1 MKPWLKWTLR
11 GLAALIVI
19 GAAGY
24 WWLLMQSGSP
34 EGKYRIDLA
43 AVRDLAASMPGPAP
57 DEVRVELISTL
68 TFPAVA
74 ITAGDGWDTVEMPV
88 YAYQLVY
95 PDSTAIVDTA
105 FDDKAAATS
114 GAIAFDAAAYDRL
127 TAAMSA
133 ASFIVVT
140 HEHMDHIGG
149 LIAHPELKAILPRA
163 ILNPQQARN
172 VDGMFTAINWPVG
185 ALDGYAATD
194 YAGARAVAPGVVLIR
209 APGHTLGSQIVYVR
223 TAAGREYLFIG
234 DVAWKHRNIELVR
247 ERARLV
253 TLLMGED
260 RDLVLDELAELNR
273 LAAAEPSLTIV
284 PGHDGPVIDRLIAAG
299 ALIKGFR

>member
-11 GLAALIVI
+11 GLAALIAI

-24 WWLLMQSGSP
+24 WWLLMQSGAP
-34 EGKYRIDLA
+34 DGKYRIDLA
-43 AVRDLAASMPGPAP
+43 EIRTLAASIPGAAP
-57 DEVRVELISTL
+57 DDVRVEHVATL

-95 PDSTAIVDTA
+95 GDGTAIIDTA
-105 FDDKAAATS
+105 FDGNAATTS
-114 GAIAFDAAAYDRL
+114 GAISFDRAAYDRV

-133 ASFIVVT
+133 ARFIVVT

-149 LIAHPELKAILPRA
+149 LIAHPDIKAVLPRA
-163 ILNPQQARN
+163 ILNPQQARD
-172 VDGMFTAINWPVG
+172 VGGTFTAITWPAG

-194 YAGARAVAPGVVLIR
+194 YAPAKAIAPGVVLIR

-223 TAAGREYLFIG
+223 SAAGREYLFIG

-253 TLLMGED
+253 TWLMSED
-260 RDLVLDELAELNR
+260 RAQVLDELAELNR
-273 LAAAEPSLTIV
+273 LAAAEPALAIV
-284 PGHDGPVIDRLIAAG
+284 PGHDGPVIGRLIASG
-299 ALIKGFR
+299 ALIEGFR